1 MLPPPPRMTSKSG
14 RGCVCVR
21 CVLHVGVIA
30 GTEGG
35 RASEGGRANKKRNGM
50 GRSFEIGG
58 GGGSGLSER
67 DRREDGDCDCMRE
80 RKTDG
85 GRATDVHARM
95 ETADSGRWR
104 FKRQKSDGEREEERD
119 WAERDR
125 KTRGQTDGTEL
136 HYVLRTTTTRNV
148 APVSLRLG
156 LTSL

>member
-1 MLPPPPRMTSKSG
+1 MLPPPPPRMTSKSG

-30 GTEGG
+30 ETEGG
-35 RASEGGRANKKRNGM
+35 RTRSGM
-50 GRSFEIGG
+50 GWDAPLRLEAAAAAVAVARA
-58 GGGSGLSER
+58 SER

-136 HYVLRTTTTRNV
+136 HYCGRRRLEMWPR
-148 APVSLRLG
+148 SL
-156 LTSL
+156 SDSD